1 MFLTNFLLLSFSF
14 RFKQFDDAM
23 KLFERMNELG
33 IKKDSVTYINGVRSA
48 GFCRPWTRSLE
59 LLEEAYSELEDK
71 NDILPILDTVIT
83 NLKYI
88 EKNTISSES
97 VVAKYFD
104 VLRWMEKKKMKP
116 TSRTMVSC

>member
-1 MFLTNFLLLSFSF
+1 
-14 RFKQFDDAM
+14 M

-33 IKKDSVTYINGVRSA
+33 IQKDSVTYINGVRSA

-104 VLRWMEKKKMKP
+104 VLRWMEKNKMKP
-116 TSRTMVSC
+116 TSRTLVSF

>member
-1 MFLTNFLLLSFSF
+1 
-14 RFKQFDDAM
+14 M
-23 KLFERMNELG
+23 KLFERMDGLG
-33 IKKDSVTYINGVRSA
+33 IKKDAVTYINGVRSA

-59 LLEEAYSELEDK
+59 LLEEAYSGLENK

-83 NLKYI
+83 NLKYV

-97 VVAKYFD
+97 VVSKYFD

-116 TSRTMVSC
+116 TSRTMVSYL